1 MTTFVEAIRRK
12 YEKLTEY
19 TIFETFTQKSNNRIG
34 ANILFPAK
42 SLTMDCQQISRIGCE
57 AELIRAAG
65 HVVDLDLSGNKF
77 KSWNEVFILLRCLRH
92 LESLNLS
99 QNPLGPHNSL
109 AESTVVP
116 ATRNEEGEDEAEQ
129 NLNGEKENSTDC
141 LPNSLSETTQPNCD
155 DISDRPFST
164 SGVGRTSSTA
174 MDLSSPRNKIH
185 AGAGSPVLRFA
196 SYEPVHDTCD
206 SFRLDTFEEDGQLE
220 NRENWWHGG
229 TTMDQSEDLLKY
241 APKTPC
247 PPILS
252 AIEANLLGT
261 TQVFPRLNVLALN
274 ATYVPWN
281 WVLELLHRFPNLST
295 LHVALN
301 NYGAEEDRLD
311 GSGDSFDWHIQT
323 PVYPRLRTL
332 YYSDNGITSWWTV
345 CRLGRLFPGLEH
357 LILLGNPLSHI
368 PAPLPAKQT
377 GTGVKPMDEVAP
389 TVKTSAPLTNSN
401 ITGTTTA
408 ATATTTINTNTAST
422 NVKLSSSHTPAPTPT
437 PITST
442 PACPTSPTIWSGRCN
457 RPFGSLHTLG
467 LSETMISRWESVD
480 ALGEWMPNM
489 TNLRLGNTLP
499 VFQSWPESECRA
511 HVIARLPNLTT
522 YNRSAIDS
530 EEREAAERE
539 FVRYFGQIE
548 PSLRPNRYWE
558 LERQHGRLEPLA
570 NIDLSPKRFV
580 RVRVAMGDKEIWH
593 NLNLNLK
600 VGQVKRQLASLFGI
614 DSSELRRFRLLY
626 FDQVMAMAQGPEEL
640 KFPNRAI
647 HSYQPESGD
656 MFELIR
662 FPDFS
667 RSG

>member
-12 YEKLTEY
+12 YEKLTEC
-19 TIFETFTQKSNNRIG
+19 TIFETFTQRSPNRIG

-57 AELIRAAG
+57 AELIRSAG
-65 HVVDLDLSGNKF
+65 HVVELDLAGNKF
-77 KSWNEVFILLRCLRH
+77 SSWNEVFILLRCLRH

-99 QNPLGPHNSL
+99 QNPLGPHNPQTE
-109 AESTVVP
+109 APVIATTKDEGVVG
-116 ATRNEEGEDEAEQ
+116 EER
-129 NLNGEKENSTDC
+129 
-141 LPNSLSETTQPNCD
+141 SETVKEEYGVDCPFNHLNETTPSAH
-155 DISDRPFST
+155 DISQRSVSRSGTGRPCSE
-164 SGVGRTSSTA
+164 A
-174 MDLSSPRNKIH
+174 MELSSPRNKIR
-185 AGAGSPVLRFA
+185 ATAGSPVLRFA
-196 SYEPVHDTCD
+196 SYEPVPETGN
-206 SFRLDTFEEDGQLE
+206 SFRIDAFEDDAQSE
-220 NRENWWHGG
+220 NRENWWHGNASP
-229 TTMDQSEDLLKY
+229 DQSEDLLKY

-252 AIEANLLGT
+252 AIEANLLGPT
-261 TQVFPRLNVLALN
+261 TVFPRLNVLALN

-311 GSGDSFDWHIQT
+311 GSGDSFDWHVQT
-323 PVYPRLRTL
+323 PVYPRLHTL

-368 PAPLPAKQT
+368 PAPLPVKQT
-377 GTGVKPMDEVAP
+377 GAGVKPVDEVGP
-389 TVKTSAPLTNSN
+389 PVKPPAPLTNSS
-401 ITGTTTA
+401 TTT
-408 ATATTTINTNTAST
+408 TTTTSAST
-422 NVKLSSSHTPAPTPT
+422 RIASSQPTPAPTPT
-437 PITST
+437 PMIST
-442 PACPTSPTIWSGRCN
+442 PANPTSPNMWSA
-457 RPFGSLHTLG
+457 RPSRLFGSLHTLG
-467 LSETMISRWESVD
+467 LSETMINRWESVD

-539 FVRYFGQIE
+539 FVRYYGQVE

-580 RVRVAMGDKEIWH
+580 RVRVAMGDKE
-593 NLNLNLK
+593 
-600 VGQVKRQLASLFGI
+600 VLAI
-614 DSSELRRFRLLY
+614 
-626 FDQVMAMAQGPEEL
+626 AQGPEEL